1 MRSKSDYKR
10 AVRVVREVVHAW
22 DPYRLIAGG
31 APDDE
36 FDHEIA
42 SVVAQIP
49 RIRSARDASHALS
62 RVFSSSFGP
71 IRARALQRGRGATLR
86 SASAG
91 RTLPLARNGIDG
103 RGAPRSAEGPVQ
115 LGY

>member
-71 IRARALQRGRGATLR
+71 ERFGPEHCSEVGERLYVRLQQEGLCPSRGM
-86 SASAG
+86 
-91 RTLPLARNGIDG
+91 
-103 RGAPRSAEGPVQ
+103 E
-115 LGY
+115 